1 MDWKFL
7 FLDSNGRIGR
17 KDFWIGFLILF
28 VAGFVLG
35 LIPVLGVL
43 ISIALIYPQVC
54 LYAKRLHDFGKSGWL
69 AAVPYAAAAI
79 FLVVTFLTVGVSAL
93 AAGGGADF
101 GAGAAGG
108 LWLVGLLAIIV
119 GLGSLAFLRWVG
131 LSRSDP
137 GTNRYGA
144 PQGSAVAGVF

>member
-69 AAVPYAAAAI
+69 AAVPYAAATI
-79 FLVVTFLTVGVSAL
+79 FVVTILTVGVSAVS
-93 AAGGGADF
+93 AGGGADL
-101 GAGAAGG
+101 GAGGAGVVILG
-108 LWLVGLLAIIV
+108 IIV
-119 GLGSLAFLRWVG
+119 GLGSLAFLLWVG

-137 GTNRYGA
+137 GSNRYGA